1 MEWSYRSSRISD
13 IKNWPNSDDAP
24 RVLIVGFIVTIRYF
38 SEKIKFEG
46 IYLISF
52 TCESYNFS

>member
-1 MEWSYRSSRISD
+1 MEWSYRRSRISD

-52 TCESYNFS
+52 T

>member
-1 MEWSYRSSRISD
+1 MEWSYRRSRISD
-13 IKNWPNSDDAP
+13 IKNWPNSDDVP
-24 RVLIVGFIVTIRYF
+24 RVLIVGFIVAIRYF

-52 TCESYNFS
+52 T